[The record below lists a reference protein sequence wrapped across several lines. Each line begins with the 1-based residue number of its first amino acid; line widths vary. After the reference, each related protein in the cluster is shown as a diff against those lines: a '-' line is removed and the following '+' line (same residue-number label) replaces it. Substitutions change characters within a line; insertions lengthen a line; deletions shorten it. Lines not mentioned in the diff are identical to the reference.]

1 MPDQLEEKIKSSKN
15 IEENEIELQTFS
27 DWNIIIASNRGP
39 IKNIEDEQGNVVQE
53 KGSGGLITGL
63 SGALK
68 YIDATWISCAQTPQ
82 DVEFDEGYAT
92 LIGSDKDIHIKFIN
106 PDPSTY
112 DDYYNV
118 IANPLIWFLQHSMWN
133 VPSEPVIDHKTWQ
146 AWHKGYLEVN
156 QQFADEITKL
166 INKSNRKTLIML
178 QDYHLYMTA
187 EHIREKSAKT
197 NQPTI
202 SHFIH
207 IPWPGPEY
215 WQILPPTMRQKILES
230 LLGVD
235 LLGFQTDEDSLNFI
249 RTIEFQ
255 IPKASVSFEHRR
267 IWYKNHA
274 TYIREFPISI
284 DVESIKDLAH
294 DHEVLENKEK
304 FQETISGKKLILRVD
319 RIDPSKNIVR
329 GFQAFQELLI
339 LHPEYKEKVI
349 FLAILVPSRRG
360 IEEYQDYLDKIM
372 AITGQINADF
382 GTKDWEPVRIL
393 VGEDYKRAL
402 AAMQLYDVL
411 LVNAIADGMNL
422 VAKEGP
428 TINDKNGVLVLSER
442 AGASLEL
449 KPGSTIISPCDIY
462 ATAKAIH
469 QGLQMDE
476 EEKANRAKA
485 LKWIVEQND
494 IYKWFSNQL
503 QSVINLNLL

>member
-1 MPDQLEEKIKSSKN
+1 MTEKLGDTLKASKDY
-15 IEENEIELQTFS
+15 EENEINLQAFS

-39 IKNIEDEQGNVVQE
+39 IKNIEDEQGNIVQE

-68 YIDATWISCAQTPQ
+68 FIDATWISCAQTPH
-82 DVEFDEGYAT
+82 DIEFDEGYMP
-92 LIGSDKDIHIKFIN
+92 LIGSEKDIHIKFIN
-106 PDPSTY
+106 PDPAAY
-112 DDYYNV
+112 DGYYKV

-133 VPSEPVIDHKTWQ
+133 VPSEPVIDHTTWQ

-156 QQFADEITKL
+156 QLFADEITKL
-166 INKSNRKTLIML
+166 INKTNRKTLVML
-178 QDYHLYMTA
+178 QDYHLYMA
-187 EHIREKSAKT
+187 AQYIREKSSMN

-215 WQILPPTMRQKILES
+215 WQILPPTMREKILES
-230 LLGVD
+230 LCDVD
-235 LLGFQTDEDSLNFI
+235 LLGFQTDQDSLNFI
-249 RTIEFQ
+249 RTIESHFSN
-255 IPKASVSFEHRR
+255 ASVSFEHRR
-267 IWYKNHA
+267 ILYRNHV
-274 TYIREFPISI
+274 THIREFPISI
-284 DVESIKDLAH
+284 DIESLEALAH
-294 DHEVLENKEK
+294 DKEVLEHKRI

-319 RIDPSKNIVR
+319 RVDPSKNIVR

-402 AAMQLYDVL
+402 GAMLLYDIL

-428 TINDKNGVLVLSER
+428 TINTQNGVLVLSEST
-442 AGASLEL
+442 GASIEL
-449 KPGSTIISPCDIY
+449 APGSKIVSPCDIY
-462 ATAKAIH
+462 ATAQAIH
-469 QGLQMDE
+469 QGLSMTA
-476 EEKANRAKA
+476 EEKEKCAKK
-485 LKWIVEQND
+485 LKSIIGQND
-494 IYKWFSNQL
+494 IYKWFTDQL
-503 QSVINLNLL
+503 QAVMDLNL

>member
-1 MPDQLEEKIKSSKN
+1 MPEKMEEKLTSDIK
-15 IEENEIELQTFS
+15 NERNDINLKGFT
-27 DWNIIIASNRGP
+27 DCDIIIASNRGP
-39 IKNIEDEQGNVVQE
+39 IKNIKNEQGIIVQE

-82 DVEFDEGYAT
+82 DAEFDEGHTT
-92 LIGSDKDIHIKFIN
+92 LMGSDKEIHVKFIN
-106 PDPSTY
+106 PDPEVY
-112 DDYYNV
+112 DGYYNV

-133 VPSEPVIDHKTWQ
+133 VPSEPVIDHRTWQ

-156 QQFADEITKL
+156 QLFSDEIIRQ
-166 INKSNRKTLIML
+166 INKSTKKNLVML
-178 QDYHLYMTA
+178 QDYHLYMA
-187 EHIREKSAKT
+187 AHYIREKSSTEK
-197 NQPTI
+197 QPII

-215 WQILPPTMRQKILES
+215 WQILPPTMRQNILES
-230 LLGVD
+230 LCDVD
-235 LLGFQTDEDSLNFI
+235 LLGFQTEEDSLNFI
-249 RTIEFQ
+249 RTIESQ
-255 IPKASVSFEHRR
+255 IPEASVSFEHRR
-267 IWYKNHA
+267 IWYKNNA
-274 TYIREFPISI
+274 THIREFPISI
-284 DVESIKDLAH
+284 DVDSIEALAH
-294 DHEVLENKEK
+294 DPEVLENTQKLE
-304 FQETISGKKLILRVD
+304 ETTSGKQLILRVD

-402 AAMQLYDVL
+402 GAMQLYDIL

-428 TINDKNGVLVLSER
+428 TINTKNGVLILSER
-442 AGASLEL
+442 TGASIEL
-449 KPGSTIISPCDIY
+449 SPGSTIVSPCDIY

-469 QGLQMDE
+469 QGLTMSS
-476 EEKANRAKA
+476 EEKEKRAKK
-485 LKWIVEQND
+485 LKWIIEQND
-494 IYKWFSNQL
+494 IYKWFTDQL
-503 QSVINLNLL
+503 QAVTELNLL

>member
-1 MPDQLEEKIKSSKN
+1 MLRKLEENQKSQASHQAEDINLEK
-15 IEENEIELQTFS
+15 FS
-27 DWNIIIASNRGP
+27 DWDIIIASNRGP
-39 IKNIEDEQGNVVQE
+39 IKNVEDEDGNITQE

-82 DVEFDEGYAT
+82 DVEFDEGCAT
-92 LIGSDKDIHIKFIN
+92 LIGSEKDIHIKFIN
-106 PDPSTY
+106 PDPEAY
-112 DDYYNV
+112 DGYYNV

-156 QQFADEITKL
+156 RLFADEITKL
-166 INKSNRKTLIML
+166 INQSKKKTLVML
-178 QDYHLYMTA
+178 QDYHLYLA
-187 EHIREKSAKT
+187 AKHIREKSST
-197 NQPTI
+197 NNQPTI

-249 RTIEFQ
+249 RTVESQ

-267 IWYKNHA
+267 ILYQNH
-274 TYIREFPISI
+274 TTHIREFPISI
-284 DVESIKDLAH
+284 DVGRIEELAR
-294 DHEVLENKEK
+294 DKEVIENKEK
-304 FQETISGKKLILRVD
+304 FEETAAGKKLILRVD

-329 GFQAFQELLI
+329 GFQAYQELLI

-382 GTKDWEPVRIL
+382 GSKDWEPVRIL

-402 AAMQLYDVL
+402 GAMKLYDIL

-428 TINDKNGVLVLSER
+428 TINTQNGVLILSER
-442 AGASLEL
+442 TGASIEL
-449 KPGSTIISPCDIY
+449 APGSTIVSPCDIY

-469 QGLQMDE
+469 QGLSLTAKEKE
-476 EEKANRAKA
+476 ERAKI
-485 LKWIVEQND
+485 LKWIIQQND
-494 IYKWFSNQL
+494 IFKWFTDQL
-503 QSVINLNLL
+503 KAIIELNLL

>member
-1 MPDQLEEKIKSSKN
+1 MPEKTGEKHKFNVDNKDIILEE
-15 IEENEIELQTFS
+15 FS

-39 IKNIEDEQGNVVQE
+39 VKNVEDEQGNVIQE

-82 DVEFDEGYAT
+82 DVEFGEGYAT
-92 LIGSDKDIHIKFIN
+92 LVGGEKEIYVKFID
-106 PDPSTY
+106 PDSASY
-112 DDYYNV
+112 DSYYNI

-133 VPSEPVIDHKTWQ
+133 VPSEPVIDHTTWQ
-146 AWHKGYLEVN
+146 AWNEGYLEVN
-156 QQFADEITKL
+156 RLLAQEITKL
-166 INKSNRKTLIML
+166 IKETDKKTLVML

-187 EHIREKSAKT
+187 HYIREDSASK

-202 SHFIH
+202 LHFIH

-215 WQILPPTMRQKILES
+215 WQILPPAMRQAILKS
-230 LLGVD
+230 LCNVD
-235 LLGFQTDEDSLNFI
+235 LLGFQTEEDSLNFI
-249 RTIEFQ
+249 RTIESQ
-255 IPKASVSFEHRR
+255 TPEASVSFEHRR
-267 IWYKNHA
+267 VWYKNHV
-274 TYIREFPISI
+274 THIREFPISI
-284 DVESIKDLAH
+284 DVGSIEELAH
-294 DHEVLENKEK
+294 DEEVLENKQK
-304 FQETISGKKLILRVD
+304 FEETVSGKKMILRVD

-339 LHPEYKEKVI
+339 LHPEHKEKVI

-382 GTKDWEPVRIL
+382 GTKDWEPVRII

-402 AAMQLYDVL
+402 GAMMLYDIL

-428 TINDKNGVLVLSER
+428 TINNQNGVLILSER
-442 AGASLEL
+442 TGASIEL
-449 KPGSTIISPCDIY
+449 SPGSTIVTPCDIY
-462 ATAKAIH
+462 ATAMAMH
-469 QGLQMDE
+469 QGLTMSE
-476 EEKANRAKA
+476 EEKEKRSKK
-485 LKWIVEQND
+485 LRWIIEQND
-494 IYKWFSNQL
+494 IFKWFINQL
-503 QSVINLNLL
+503 KAIRELDL

>member
-1 MPDQLEEKIKSSKN
+1 MPEKLGKKLELTTVDTD
-15 IEENEIELQTFS
+15 EEVDLQKFS

-39 IKNIEDEQGNVVQE
+39 VKNIEDDQGNINQE

-82 DVEFDEGYAT
+82 DVEFDEGYTT
-92 LIGSDKDIHIKFIN
+92 LVGGKKDIHIKFIN
-106 PDPSTY
+106 PEPKAY
-112 DDYYNV
+112 DGYYNV

-133 VPSEPVIDHKTWQ
+133 VPSEPVIDHTTWQ

-156 QQFADEITKL
+156 QLFANEINKL
-166 INKSNRKTLIML
+166 INKTNRKTLVML

-187 EHIREKSAKT
+187 KHIREKSSTEK
-197 NQPTI
+197 QPTI

-215 WQILPPTMRQKILES
+215 WQILPPTMRQNILES
-230 LLGVD
+230 LCAVD
-235 LLGFQTDEDSLNFI
+235 LLGFQTEEDSLNFI
-249 RTIEFQ
+249 RTIESQ
-255 IPKASVSFEHRR
+255 ISNASVSFEHRR
-267 IWYKNHA
+267 IWYKNHE
-274 TYIREFPISI
+274 THIREFPISI
-284 DVESIKDLAH
+284 DIGSLEKLSQDK
-294 DHEVLENKEK
+294 EVLENKQK
-304 FQETISGKKLILRVD
+304 LLETTSGKKLILRVD

-339 LHPEYKEKVI
+339 LHPEHKEKVI

-402 AAMQLYDVL
+402 GAMQLYDIL

-428 TINDKNGVLVLSER
+428 TINKQNGVLILSE
-442 AGASLEL
+442 ATGASIEL
-449 KPGSTIISPCDIY
+449 APGSTIVSPCDIY
-462 ATAKAIH
+462 ATAKAMN
-469 QGLQMDE
+469 QGLTMPE
-476 EEKANRAKA
+476 EEKEKRAKK
-485 LKWIVEQND
+485 LKWIIEKND
-494 IYKWFSNQL
+494 IFRWFTDQL
-503 QSVINLNLL
+503 QAVIELNLL

>member
-1 MPDQLEEKIKSSKN
+1 MPEKMEETLTSKIKNKKNEIDLEE
-15 IEENEIELQTFS
+15 FS

-39 IKNIEDEQGNVVQE
+39 IKHIKDEQGNIVQE

-82 DVEFDEGYAT
+82 DAEFEDGYTT
-92 LIGSDKDIHIKFIN
+92 LIGSEKEIYIKFIN
-106 PDPSTY
+106 PNPAVY
-112 DDYYNV
+112 DGYYNV

-133 VPSEPVIDHKTWQ
+133 VPSEPVIDHRTWQ

-156 QQFADEITKL
+156 QLFADEIIKL
-166 INKSNRKTLIML
+166 INKSSKKTLVML
-178 QDYHLYMTA
+178 QDYHLYLTA
-187 EHIREKSAKT
+187 DYIRQKSSTEK
-197 NQPTI
+197 QPI
-202 SHFIH
+202 ILHFIH

-215 WQILPPTMRQKILES
+215 WQILPPAMRQKILES
-230 LLGVD
+230 LCGVD
-235 LLGFQTDEDSLNFI
+235 LLGFQTEEDSLNFI
-249 RTIEFQ
+249 RTIESQ
-255 IPKASVSFEHRR
+255 IPEASVSFEHRR
-267 IWYKNHA
+267 IWHKNHA
-274 TYIREFPISI
+274 THIREFPISI
-284 DVESIKDLAH
+284 DVGSLETLA
-294 DHEVLENKEK
+294 DDPEVLENKQK
-304 FQETISGKKLILRVD
+304 FEETISDKQLILRVD

-402 AAMQLYDVL
+402 GAMQLYDIL

-428 TINDKNGVLVLSER
+428 TINTRNGVLILSER
-442 AGASLEL
+442 TGASIEL
-449 KPGSTIISPCDIY
+449 SPGSTIVSPCDIY

-469 QGLQMDE
+469 QGLSMSS
-476 EEKANRAKA
+476 EEKEKRAKK
-485 LKWIVEQND
+485 LKWIIKQND
-494 IYKWFSNQL
+494 IYKWFTDQL
-503 QSVINLNLL
+503 QAVIELNLL

>member
-1 MPDQLEEKIKSSKN
+1 MPENLGENVNSKS
-15 IEENEIELQTFS
+15 ENNQVDLQAFS

-39 IKNIEDEQGNVVQE
+39 IKNIEDEQGNIVQE

-63 SGALK
+63 SGALQ

-82 DVEFDEGYAT
+82 DVEFDEGYT
-92 LIGSDKDIHIKFIN
+92 SLIGSESDIHVKFIN
-106 PDPSTY
+106 PDAEAY
-112 DDYYNV
+112 EGYYNV

-133 VPSEPVIDHKTWQ
+133 VPSEPVIDHSTWQ

-156 QQFADEITKL
+156 KVFADEITKL
-166 INKSNRKTLIML
+166 ANKSNRKTLIML
-178 QDYHLYMTA
+178 QDYHLYMA
-187 EHIREKSAKT
+187 AHYIREKSST
-197 NQPTI
+197 ENQPTI

-215 WQILPPTMRQKILES
+215 WHILPPTMRQKILES

-235 LLGFQTDEDSLNFI
+235 LLGFQTNEDCLNFI
-249 RTIEFQ
+249 RTIEAL

-274 TYIREFPISI
+274 THVREFPISI
-284 DVESIKDLAH
+284 DVGSLEELAH
-294 DHEVLENKEK
+294 DEEVLENKQK
-304 FQETISGKKLILRVD
+304 FLEIIGGKKLILRVD

-339 LHPEYKEKVI
+339 LHPEYEEKVI

-402 AAMQLYDVL
+402 GAMQLYDIL

-428 TINDKNGVLVLSER
+428 TINTQNGILILSER
-442 AGASLEL
+442 TGASIEL
-449 KPGSTIISPCDIY
+449 APGSTIVSPCDIY
-462 ATAKAIH
+462 TTAKAIH
-469 QGLQMDE
+469 HGLTMPA
-476 EEKANRAKA
+476 EEKENRAKK
-485 LKWIVEQND
+485 LKWIIEQNN
-494 IYKWFSNQL
+494 IFKWFTDQL
-503 QSVINLNLL
+503 EAIIELDLL